1 MNPAPGRPWLN
12 RGVVIFATTVV
23 VALIL
28 SIAGSVAMIRF
39 AKTNRTSNLVNCRLL
54 TNAIIESGA
63 NGNVGGDTRP
73 QEQLN
78 QLYITVINRLMT
90 PSEKRLQTTLLIDI
104 GKAGALITVPN
115 CEDVVK
121 HPEKV
126 KDIHLTVTQPKETP

>member
-1 MNPAPGRPWLN
+1 MQALPARPWLN
-12 RGVVIFATTVV
+12 RAVVIFATTVV

-28 SIAGSVAMIRF
+28 SLFSTVMMVRF

-63 NGNVGGDTRP
+63 SGNVGDTRP
-73 QEQLN
+73 QQQLN
-78 QLYITVINRLMT
+78 QLYVTVINRLMT
-90 PSEKRLQTTLLIDI
+90 PTEKQLQTRLLTSI
-104 GKAGALITVPN
+104 GKAGALVTVPD